1 MATLKE
7 IALKERM
14 LLVRVVKYWRDEK

>member
-7 IALKERM
+7 IALKERT
-14 LLVRVVKYWRDEK
+14 LLVTVIKYWEDEK